1 MHCPRGVKEHRCHA
15 HRFQQQA
22 LPDAPAAL
30 SLTLTM
36 RDVEEIDACPAALGH
51 RLACDKAGKRWLHHP
66 RAETYL
72 SERVALF
79 QRLYR

>member
-1 MHCPRGVKEHRCHA
+1 MFWQMALRASVRLSVEPLEEGYPLGEIGLGPGVVE
-15 HRFQQQA
+15 
-22 LPDAPAAL
+22 PAFA
-30 SLTLTM
+30 
-36 RDVEEIDACPAALGH
+36 
-51 RLACDKAGKRWLHHP
+51 RLAAGETGKRWLRHP